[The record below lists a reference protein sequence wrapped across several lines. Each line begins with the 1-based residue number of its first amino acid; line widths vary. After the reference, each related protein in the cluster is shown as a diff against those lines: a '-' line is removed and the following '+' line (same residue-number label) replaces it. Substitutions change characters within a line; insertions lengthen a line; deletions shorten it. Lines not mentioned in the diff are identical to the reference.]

1 MVGMPKV
8 ECGFSG
14 QRGIERFNSDARD
27 SIIDYEA
34 PVAKDINLIN
44 HRWQSNRRS
53 IRRVAKLR
61 SLRMFE
67 MKTTNRASISLRSM
81 PSQVDA
87 NAHWRSPFWPLSNW
101 LILSRGWFGQKDCD
115 EQDWTKHNRSQR
127 DLLYLKEIG
136 RAHV

>member
-27 SIIDYEA
+27 YIIDYEA
-34 PVAKDINLIN
+34 PVAKDINMIN

-87 NAHWRSPFWPLSNW
+87 NAHWRSPFWLSTSSCIF
-101 LILSRGWFGQKDCD
+101 LVSWFGQKNC
-115 EQDWTKHNRSQR
+115 EAGLVQTQQVSERPIIFERK
-127 DLLYLKEIG
+127 
-136 RAHV
+136 